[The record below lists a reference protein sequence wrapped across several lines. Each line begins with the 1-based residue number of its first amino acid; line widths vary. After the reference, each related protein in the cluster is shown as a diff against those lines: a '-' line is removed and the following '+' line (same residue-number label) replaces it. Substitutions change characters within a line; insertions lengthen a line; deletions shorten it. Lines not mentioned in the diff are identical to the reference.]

1 MASSFRASS
10 VLFVVAVV
18 LSACGAGGGGGGGAT
33 LRALNVR
40 SGKVRWTEPI
50 GTDSAVAVAAAA
62 GTVVVEEGRCDAA
75 ATSVVALDSETGQ
88 QRWRVGGIANGYGG
102 LGVGDNVVAVREPQ
116 QKLVGIDVTSGSVRW
131 TVDGPPGDDAHGAP
145 IVVDTADLVLVR
157 TAGTLT
163 ALDRATGGLRWR
175 STLTGGEVVG
185 VSADETHC
193 CGDGVR
199 FGKRPAANVIAAYDL
214 ADGRQRWRLYVPVWD
229 HLAGPALTNDGV
241 TVYTGGSIRRDQAP
255 TSGMVDLE
263 VSTGYDTRHWPASCG
278 PPTPTVGRTPAL
290 ESVTATSTSP
300 PTTRSSRST
309 PTRAA
314 SAGAI
319 RRQILSSSP
328 PATVWCSLTSNDAG
342 ASDSEVLAADT
353 GAVRWHGTLGGPG
366 ATTGDTI
373 FAASGGTGGQ
383 CAD

>member
-1 MASSFRASS
+1 M
-10 VLFVVAVV
+10 LFVVAVV

-33 LRALNVR
+33 LRALDVR

-88 QRWRVGGIANGYGG
+88 QRWQVGGIANGYGG

-185 VSADETHC
+185 VSADETTAVVTAS
-193 CGDGVR
+193 GLGSA
-199 FGKRPAANVIAAYDL
+199 PAANVIAAYDL
-214 ADGRQRWRLYVPVWD
+214 ADGRQQWRLYVPVWD
-229 HLAGPALTNDGV
+229 HLAGPALTHDGV

-263 VSTGYDTRHWPASCG
+263 VSTGYDTVTGRELWTTDTNGRPHPSPGIGDGNVYESTDDALVALDAHSGRERWRHSTTDP
-278 PPTPTVGRTPAL
+278 V
-290 ESVTATSTSP
+290 VVAT
-300 PTTRSSRST
+300 
-309 PTRAA
+309 
-314 SAGAI
+314 GNGVV
-319 RRQILSSSP
+319 L
-328 PATVWCSLTSNDAG
+328 LTSNDAG
-342 ASDSEVLAADT
+342 GSDSEVLAADT
-353 GAVRWHGTLGGPG
+353 GAVRWHGTLGAPG

-373 FAASGGTGGQ
+373 FAASGGTSGQ